1 MELHKQAKNGIASGI
16 ILCGFFLIFYFLE
29 GAANWYEIKSFLKT
43 EDYDKALI
51 YGLIYWAAIFSLFIL
66 VFHVNRKINLLIF
79 ILVFCSVA
87 IDYCYKLLNGDGL
100 TYEDVLLVTQNV
112 GFDLE
117 TEVFKTY
124 FPTFFSSFC
133 LALIVV
139 LVLIALRFG
148 FKNIRIQKRRYLLI
162 PVIVFFGVNYII
174 YVSNANRLA
183 YPIPYKVPALLFYTS
198 QKSLY
203 SGKRDAVFFNPAGKA
218 LAKHI
223 VWIIDE
229 SVRPDML
236 QINNFPKE
244 TTPFL
249 KSIQDSILNFGIASS
264 GSVCS
269 DYSHIMLISGLR
281 IKELPDYKGMARKK
295 PTIFQYANQ
304 NNMQSNLIYS
314 PGHEDVPKGY
324 MTHSD
329 FDHIA
334 HKFHTKKVFPNTEPY
349 LLDFKSIDILEEI
362 IDTQESSFTYFLKY
376 GCHFH
381 YETAYPADRRYFS
394 PVQDISSWKRDDR
407 EKLLNSYYNA
417 IRWEVDYFFEN
428 LYQRFEGKDVLIIY
442 TSDHGQHLMEYP
454 EIKLTHCI
462 KKAAPPEMATVP
474 LFLLPMNHRIK
485 MELSPFFRKDNVN
498 QASHFNI
505 FPTTLML
512 MGYDPEEINELYGNS
527 LFNPL
532 ENEERIFISGDIFG
546 RSKVFMNKFNPAH

>member
-1 MELHKQAKNGIASGI
+1 MKLNKQAKNGIISGI
-16 ILCGFFLIFYFLE
+16 ILLGFLLIFYSLD

-43 EDYDKALI
+43 GDYDKALI
-51 YGLIYWAAIFSLFIL
+51 YGFIYWAAIFSLFIL
-66 VFHVNRKINLLIF
+66 VFHANRKINLLIYS
-79 ILVFCSVA
+79 LVFCSVA

-112 GFDLE
+112 GFGLE

-124 FPTFFSSFC
+124 FPTVLSSTG
-133 LALIVV
+133 LALVIVLL
-139 LVLIALRFG
+139 LVGLRSG
-148 FKNIRIQKRRYLLI
+148 FKNIRIQKRRYLFI

-174 YVSNANRLA
+174 YISNANRLA

-203 SGKRDAVFFNPAGKA
+203 SGKRDTVFLNPAGGP

-281 IKELPDYKGMARKK
+281 VKELPDYKGIARKK
-295 PTIFQYANQ
+295 PTIFQYANR

-314 PGHEDVPKGY
+314 PGHEDEPKGY

-334 HKFHTKKVFPNTEPY
+334 HKFHTKKVFPDTEPY

-362 IDTQESSFTYFLKY
+362 IGTQESSFTYLLKY

-428 LYQRFEGKDVLIIY
+428 LYKRFEGQDVVFIY

-485 MELSPFFRKDNVN
+485 TELSPFFRKDNVD

-512 MGYDPEEINELYGNS
+512 MGYDPKEVHEFYGNS
-527 LFNPL
+527 LFDPL
-532 ENEERIFISGDIFG
+532 QNTERIFVSGDIFG
-546 RSKVFMNKFNPAH
+546 RSKVFMNTFNLKH